1 MNRADRRALEES
13 QGLLGRGALG
23 RTRSTRNRVGNNPDP
38 GVETT
43 EGAVGTT
50 RSTHNR
56 AGTNPRLRDET
67 PEGEIP
73 IAIEVSDEDVSM
85 RSHTTTEAEAVPDAQ
100 ATAESPFEP
109 EPEPEPLG
117 HAETARHT
125 NPIPDTSS
133 LGTEDELDV
142 FATDDG
148 PSTHGTQPTNILTVR
163 GRHFY
168 ENFRCPQTG
177 GYETARIEG
186 SPPWKSYVL
195 LTLPP
200 FSRGQT
206 RRGYA
211 CKKEQLG
218 LRLSKFESLRMLTS
232 QGLAQY
238 IRANGIPGIFW
249 ICPYTNLDPL
259 LDDDHVNNPQRN
271 TYTWMKLDGP
281 DPPFVSRGVW
291 NSVVRDEGQDRIETH
306 YQITGQDPPLEPLPS
321 SARAILQADGARLRS
336 QTPADLRPEE
346 SGSGAA
352 PRRPSQLQASRR
364 QPRSAQAA
372 RSQPLPSVERPRGQ
386 QSRTGDEIQ
395 GQTSVHLRSG
405 VPVFAQDHAGVTSV
419 ERQGTGPRTQATG
432 SHGPTRASRQAAA
445 NAPQPQPT
453 TGISRQSTQRDQEL
467 ENVNQHRV

>member
-109 EPEPEPLG
+109 EPEHEPEPEPEPLG
-117 HAETARHT
+117 HAETARQT
-125 NPIPDTSS
+125 NSILDTSS

-163 GRHFY
+163 GRQFY

-200 FSRGQT
+200 FSRGQP

-218 LRLSKFESLRMLTS
+218 IRSSKFESLRMLTS
-232 QGLAQY
+232 QRLAQY
-238 IRANGIPGIFW
+238 IRLNGVPGIFW

-291 NSVVRDEGQDRIETH
+291 NSVVRDEGQDRIDTH
-306 YQITGQDPPLEPLPS
+306 YQIAGQDPPHWSLFIP
-321 SARAILQADGARLRS
+321 
-336 QTPADLRPEE
+336 RPEPAFKLMVH
-346 SGSGAA
+346 GSGA
-352 PRRPSQLQASRR
+352 RRL
-364 QPRSAQAA
+364 
-372 RSQPLPSVERPRGQ
+372 
-386 QSRTGDEIQ
+386 RT
-395 GQTSVHLRSG
+395 
-405 VPVFAQDHAGVTSV
+405 
-419 ERQGTGPRTQATG
+419 
-432 SHGPTRASRQAAA
+432 
-445 NAPQPQPT
+445 
-453 TGISRQSTQRDQEL
+453 
-467 ENVNQHRV
+467 

>member
-13 QGLLGRGALG
+13 QG
-23 RTRSTRNRVGNNPDP
+23 VGNNPDP

-56 AGTNPRLRDET
+56 AGTNPRLGDET

-100 ATAESPFEP
+100 ATAESPLEP

-117 HAETARHT
+117 HAETARACQSYSRYFLSWHRGQ
-125 NPIPDTSS
+125 I
-133 LGTEDELDV
+133 GYIRHGRWTEYSWYP
-142 FATDDG
+142 A
-148 PSTHGTQPTNILTVR
+148 
-163 GRHFY
+163 Y
-168 ENFRCPQTG
+168 E
-177 GYETARIEG
+177 YSHG

-249 ICPYTNLDPL
+249 ICPYTNLNPL

-291 NSVVRDEGQDRIETH
+291 NSVIRDKGQDRIETH
-306 YQITGQDPPLEPLPS
+306 YQITGEDPPLEPLPS
-321 SARAILQADGARLRS
+321 SARAVLQADGARLGS

-352 PRRPSQLQASRR
+352 PRRPSQLQASQR

-372 RSQPLPSVERPRGQ
+372 RSQPLPVGRK
-386 QSRTGDEIQ
+386 
-395 GQTSVHLRSG
+395 
-405 VPVFAQDHAGVTSV
+405 
-419 ERQGTGPRTQATG
+419 
-432 SHGPTRASRQAAA
+432 ASR
-445 NAPQPQPT
+445 
-453 TGISRQSTQRDQEL
+453 ST
-467 ENVNQHRV
+467 VSHR

>member
-13 QGLLGRGALG
+13 QGLVGSRALG

-56 AGTNPRLRDET
+56 AGTNPELRDET

-85 RSHTTTEAEAVPDAQ
+85 RSHTTTGAESVPEVQ
-100 ATAESPFEP
+100 ATAEAPS
-109 EPEPEPLG
+109 EPEPLG
-117 HAETARHT
+117 HAETARET
-125 NPIPDTSS
+125 TPIPDTSS
-133 LGTEDELDV
+133 LGSDNEADA

-148 PSTHGTQPTNILTVR
+148 PSTHGIQPTNIRTVR
-163 GRHFY
+163 GRQFY
-168 ENFRCPQTG
+168 ENFHCPQTG

-186 SPPWKSYVL
+186 SPPWKGYVL

-200 FSRGQT
+200 FSRGQP

-218 LRLSKFESLRMLTS
+218 MRSSKFESLRILTS
-232 QGLAQY
+232 QRLAQY
-238 IRANGIPGIFW
+238 IQENGVPGIFW

-259 LDDDHVNNPQRN
+259 LDDDHANNPQRN

-291 NSVVRDEGQDRIETH
+291 NSVVRDEGQDRIDTH
-306 YQITGQDPPLEPLPS
+306 YKITGQDPPLEPLPS
-321 SARAILQADGARLRS
+321 SARASLQADGARLRS
-336 QTPADLRPEE
+336 QTPAELRPEE
-346 SGSGAA
+346 SSSGAA
-352 PRRPSQLQASRR
+352 PRRPSQPQALRR

-386 QSRTGDEIQ
+386 QSRTGDESQ
-395 GQTSVHLRSG
+395 GQTSADPRSG
-405 VPVFAQDHAGVTSV
+405 VPVFAQDRAGVASV
-419 ERQGTGPRTQATG
+419 ERRGTGPRTPATG
-432 SHGPTRASRQAAA
+432 DHGSSRDSRPAATYT
-445 NAPQPQPT
+445 PQPQPAT
-453 TGISRQSTQRDQEL
+453 SLSGQRTQRDNDL